1 MHSKVLPSVCGA
13 IVILVGGCG
22 LSKSTVYPGTALTAD
37 LHEESML
44 ILGEVEACRGAFCPA
59 SNGEGGQEW
68 PLTLL
73 SAPPASTYHTAL
85 RKRVAAQFH
94 VPERD
99 VRLGEVTVGYYRELD
114 GTIIGWKAKARA
126 GRQVGSQASS
136 PSPTPH

>member
-1 MHSKVLPSVCGA
+1 MHSKVLALVWSVTA
-13 IVILVGGCG
+13 MLLGGCG
-22 LSKSTVYPGTALTAD
+22 LSKSTVYPGTALTPD
-37 LHEESML
+37 LHEEGML
-44 ILGEVEACRGAFCPA
+44 VLGEVEACRGAFCA
-59 SNGEGGQEW
+59 ARDGEGGQEW
-68 PLTLL
+68 PLALS
-73 SAPPASTYHTAL
+73 SAPPASTYHAAL

-94 VPERD
+94 VLERD